1 MQIKL
6 LLLLSLYNTNFLV
19 VCYSLER
26 TGRDIIYEKKTQ
38 ILSY

>member
-1 MQIKL
+1 MQIKLL

-26 TGRDIIYEKKTQ
+26 TGRDII
-38 ILSY
+38 